1 MSRVV
6 GWGSADDALGDGIRD
21 LSVVE
26 VPNISAHTF
35 PVGSILRVTVPDVGH
50 VTVPSCLECATS
62 QASVVCIVW
71 LKVIKIS
78 ILVFTQEYSKAVT
91 PDTDRK
97 TPF

>member
-6 GWGSADDALGDGIRD
+6 GWGSADDALG
-21 LSVVE
+21 E

-35 PVGSILRVTVPDVGH
+35 PVGSILRVIFPDVGH
-50 VTVPSCLECATS
+50 VTVPSGLECATS